1 MIKYTTGVPGS
12 RDKKR
17 KKILAFFSSKHGE
30 WSWGEMVKKQT
41 NLLSCR
47 KRKWCCT
54 VGCSAKQTKPAG
66 ETKAWNLIGWKS
78 WQKLGF

>member
-30 WSWGEMVKKQT
+30 
-41 NLLSCR
+41 
-47 KRKWCCT
+47 
-54 VGCSAKQTKPAG
+54 
-66 ETKAWNLIGWKS
+66 
-78 WQKLGF
+78 